1 MTRRAAAETAS
12 RPRSVAPEDLPPLRK
27 DRAVLGWMIAQ
38 GVSEVG
44 DEIWLVALAYTAAQ
58 FGDPGLASV
67 VIACAAIPRALL
79 MLIGGALTDRL
90 DARRVMLTSDVTR
103 ILVLCGTLLVLAAFG
118 TSAAALIGTGLLLGI
133 ADAFYVPASGAFPRQ
148 LRARADMT
156 QLFGIRHTVTR
167 TASLGG
173 PSLGGLIVAGVGL
186 TGAVAVDAAS
196 FVVVALVLM
205 VVRPRWPRAK
215 AAGGSILADV
225 KGGISYLRVTP
236 RVRDLVI
243 AVSGLNVFV
252 TPVVAIGLA
261 LRTVAEGWGPVVLG
275 VLTASLGGGALLGTL
290 ASIRLRPRHPVFV
303 ALLLLLAQAVL
314 LALVGFASLVAVL
327 VAMFLVGVSAGLA
340 SPMLAGV
347 IQATV
352 DDEYLGRTGAILSL
366 ADEGLAPLAL
376 TGFGALAAVVGLV
389 AACIVF
395 CVCFLLLVGFA
406 LSRPQIRALRADGSV
421 DR

>member
-1 MTRRAAAETAS
+1 
-12 RPRSVAPEDLPPLRK
+12 VAPEDLPPLRK